1 MSDVKKASQGNSYKS
16 ILKYTGLFGGVQVI
30 NILVSLVRNKL
41 VAVILGT
48 NGFGFISLLNSTIKL
63 LSDST
68 NFGISFSAV
77 RQISDYY
84 EQEDD
89 EKVRHYIK
97 VIRSW
102 SLLTA
107 CFGAFLCVVLAPL
120 LNEWTFNWGNHTR
133 HFMLLSFVVFFTAIT
148 GGELAILKGTRRL
161 KALAQISVINVVLAL
176 VISIPL
182 LYVWGQKG
190 IVPSLNIVALAAC
203 VVTVCYSYRYY
214 PIKRG
219 REKFFADGMEMIKI
233 GIFFTLAGIGG
244 SCAEMVIRTYLNN
257 IANLDV
263 VGLYNAGFMICVT
276 YAGMV
281 FAAMETDYFP
291 RLSASYHDNKQM
303 NRTINHQIEV
313 SLLIVGPML
322 VALIIALP
330 VLIPILFS
338 GKFDAVVP
346 MAQVAIL
353 AMFFHAVDLPIE
365 YLPLA
370 KGDSVTYLIVE
381 IIYDVCFVLM
391 IIYGYQLWG
400 LVGTGI
406 ALTAAHLLNCVAVV
420 IYYSWRYKVRI
431 SQRVIYIFS
440 ILSLMGALA
449 YSFTLLL
456 DGWHYWVLGSMVF
469 VISALVSVMLFKRF
483 SK

>member
-1 MSDVKKASQGNSYKS
+1 MSDVQKASQGNSYKS

-148 GGELAILKGTRRL
+148 GGELAILQGTRRL

-176 VISIPL
+176 VFL
-182 LYVWGQKG
+182 LK
-190 IVPSLNIVALAAC
+190 AA
-203 VVTVCYSYRYY
+203 VLRYEG
-214 PIKRG
+214 G
-219 REKFFADGMEMIKI
+219 RFP
-233 GIFFTLAGIGG
+233 GG
-244 SCAEMVIRTYLNN
+244 TR
-257 IANLDV
+257 
-263 VGLYNAGFMICVT
+263 
-276 YAGMV
+276 
-281 FAAMETDYFP
+281 
-291 RLSASYHDNKQM
+291 
-303 NRTINHQIEV
+303 
-313 SLLIVGPML
+313 
-322 VALIIALP
+322 
-330 VLIPILFS
+330 
-338 GKFDAVVP
+338 
-346 MAQVAIL
+346 
-353 AMFFHAVDLPIE
+353 
-365 YLPLA
+365 
-370 KGDSVTYLIVE
+370 
-381 IIYDVCFVLM
+381 
-391 IIYGYQLWG
+391 
-400 LVGTGI
+400 
-406 ALTAAHLLNCVAVV
+406 
-420 IYYSWRYKVRI
+420 
-431 SQRVIYIFS
+431 
-440 ILSLMGALA
+440 
-449 YSFTLLL
+449 
-456 DGWHYWVLGSMVF
+456 
-469 VISALVSVMLFKRF
+469 
-483 SK
+483 